1 MSRALNEV
9 WEEEH
14 PRQSRCLGEGPGA
27 EARLNRMHVGP
38 AIENE
43 AREVA
48 EPNAG
53 WSSWPRLSLEPGHGT
68 I

>member
-14 PRQSRCLGEGPGA
+14 PRQSRCLCEGPGA
-27 EARLNRMHVGP
+27 EARLSRMHVGP

-43 AREVA
+43 AREAA
-48 EPNAG
+48 EPDAG
-53 WSSWPRLSLEPGHGT
+53 RSSRPRLSSELGHGT